1 MNFIRKLYS
10 VNKVHNQI
18 KYVYLIQGICP
29 DFHLCYDT
37 DEFDPSFR
45 HLESLHLHCILF
57 LNLRYF
63 TVNIVLLLY
72 IYYICTPSEYFETFA
87 SRNTG
92 IVVLIKLFLHG

>member
-18 KYVYLIQGICP
+18 KYVYIIQGICP

-45 HLESLHLHCILF
+45 LLESLHLHSYTFPEFTLF
-57 LNLRYF
+57 
-63 TVNIVLLLY
+63 
-72 IYYICTPSEYFETFA
+72 
-87 SRNTG
+87 
-92 IVVLIKLFLHG
+92 HG

>member
-45 HLESLHLHCILF
+45 HLESLHLHF
-57 LNLRYF
+57 VYF
-63 TVNIVLLLY
+63 
-72 IYYICTPSEYFETFA
+72 S
-87 SRNTG
+87 
-92 IVVLIKLFLHG
+92 